1 VLIGKSF
8 HAPVLVEQAL
18 SFLLQEPEG
27 IYVDGTLGGG
37 GHTEA
42 ICSRLSGTGRV
53 IAFDVDEEAIRF
65 AASRLAAYSS
75 RLITIRSNFNSMRSE
90 LRLLNITEV
99 NGILLDLGVS
109 SFQLDNNDLGFSF
122 RGEGHIDMRMDR
134 RQTVTGWDV
143 VNTYREEDL
152 RTIIWTFGEERYG
165 RRIAKKIVAAR
176 PIDSTMHLRDVV
188 GSAVGGRFLT
198 KTLARVF
205 QAIRIEVNKE
215 LESLEAMLR
224 DSLQLLAP
232 GARVV
237 VISYHSLEDR
247 IVKSFF
253 RLHPAELKIL
263 TKKPVMPGDEEI
275 AANKRAR
282 SARMR
287 AAERLPQE

>member
-1 VLIGKSF
+1 M
-8 HAPVLVEQAL
+8 EQAL
-18 SFLLQEPEG
+18 SFLLQDPEG
-27 IYVDGTLGGG
+27 TYIDGTLGGG

-42 ICSRLSGTGRV
+42 ICGKLSGAGRV

-65 AASRLAAYSS
+65 AVSRLGEYSS
-75 RLITIRSNFNSMRSE
+75 RLTTIQANFNCMRSE
-90 LRLLNITEV
+90 LGRLNITAV

-109 SFQLDNNDLGFSF
+109 SFQLDNSDLGFSY
-122 RGEGHIDMRMDR
+122 RGEGRIDMRMDR

-152 RTIIWTFGEERYG
+152 RTILWTFGEERYG

-215 LESLEAMLR
+215 LESLEATLR
-224 DSLQLLAP
+224 DSLQILAP

-253 RLHPAELKIL
+253 RLHPGELKIL
-263 TKKPVMPGDEEI
+263 TRKPVVPADEEVE
-275 AANKRAR
+275 ANKRAR